1 MKGLYMNDIYDKV
14 LKDSRLK
21 DIPVLY
27 IIRILDIIQ
36 FILEE
41 EKQND

>member
-1 MKGLYMNDIYDKV
+1 MNDIYDKI
-14 LKDSRLK
+14 LNDLRIK

>member
-1 MKGLYMNDIYDKV
+1 MNDIYNKV
-14 LKDSRLK
+14 LNDSRLK
-21 DIPVLY
+21 DISVLY

-41 EKQND
+41 EKAK

>member
-1 MKGLYMNDIYDKV
+1 MNDIYNKV
-14 LKDSRLK
+14 LNDSRLK
-21 DIPVLY
+21 DILVLY

>member
-1 MKGLYMNDIYDKV
+1 MNDIYDKI
-14 LKDSRLK
+14 LKDSRLE

-41 EKQND
+41 EKQDD

>member
-1 MKGLYMNDIYDKV
+1 MKGLYMNDIYDKI
-14 LKDSRLK
+14 LNDSRLK

>member
-1 MKGLYMNDIYDKV
+1 MNDIYDKI
-14 LKDSRLK
+14 LNDSRLK

-41 EKQND
+41 EKQNDWRI